1 MASINGYQYLTEAHA
16 IEAVEL
22 CNEYYLSNVAS
33 DNTTT
38 NWVEYQ
44 AAELND
50 PFFFYILQHDSL
62 SEVLGEPYSFSVT
75 HESIL

>member
-1 MASINGYQYLTEAHA
+1 MASINGYQYLTEDQA

-22 CNEYYLSNVAS
+22 CNDYYLPNIAGE
-33 DNTTT
+33 NTTT

-50 PFFFYILQHDSL
+50 PFFFYIIHHTSL
-62 SEVLGEPYSFSVT
+62 DEVIGKPKDFKVKHAEL
-75 HESIL
+75 

>member
-1 MASINGYQYLTEAHA
+1 MASINGYQYLTEDQA

-22 CNEYYLSNVAS
+22 CNDYYLPNIAGE
-33 DNTTT
+33 NTTT

-50 PFFFYILQHDSL
+50 PFFFYIPHHPSL
-62 SEVLGEPYSFSVT
+62 NEVLGEPYNFEVKY
-75 HESIL
+75 ENIF